1 MLKVEVIGNL
11 GADAEVKESNGSKF
25 VSFRVAHT
33 DKWTTSAGEKK
44 ESTSWIDCTMNNVE
58 SKVIPYLKAGVK
70 VFLRGSA
77 NLRVYSSPKER
88 QMKAGLNV
96 AVSEVELCGGLSELV
111 PRQLILPETGQL
123 VDVTKHYWCNLDTK
137 KMKADERVQLIDQRG
152 NSYALAKGGW
162 ITPVTPEEAQQA
174 EENANGNQAG

>member
-1 MLKVEVIGNL
+1 MLKVEIIGNL

-33 DKWTTSAGEKK
+33 NKWNTSAGEKR

-58 SKVIPYLKAGVK
+58 SKVIPYLKSGVK
-70 VFLRGSA
+70 VYVRGSA
-77 NLRVYSSPKER
+77 NLRLYSSPTEK

-96 AVSEVELCGGLSELV
+96 AVSEVELCGGQSELV

-137 KMKADERVQLIDQRG
+137 KMKANECVQLIDKRG

-162 ITPVTPEEAQQA
+162 VTPVTPEEVQQA
-174 EENANGNQAG
+174 EENADANQAG